1 MAKTGTFSQF
11 IYGNVTIIAMSSADG
26 KTSALLL
33 NATLLLIIFIAST
46 DFSRGAYSF
55 MIKPTEQQTYIPI
68 PIIDDTTVEQ
78 PQEHFLVS
86 LSLQPQSGV
95 TLGTSEA
102 SVIIM
107 DNDSE

>member
-1 MAKTGTFSQF
+1 M
-11 IYGNVTIIAMSSADG
+11 
-26 KTSALLL
+26 
-33 NATLLLIIFIAST
+33 TLLLMLIAST
-46 DFSRGAYSF
+46 DFSAKTYSF
-55 MIKPTEQQTYIPI
+55 MIRPTEQQTYIPI
-68 PIIDDTTVEQ
+68 PIIDDTAVEQ
-78 PQEHFLVS
+78 PQENFLVS